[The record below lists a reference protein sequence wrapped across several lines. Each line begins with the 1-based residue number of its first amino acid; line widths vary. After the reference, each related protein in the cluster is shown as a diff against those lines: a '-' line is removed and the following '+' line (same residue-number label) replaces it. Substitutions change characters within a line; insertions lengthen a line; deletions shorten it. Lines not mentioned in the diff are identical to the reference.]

1 MKQVDKYKPK
11 YKPQVKPEVRQNT
24 RAGGSF
30 IDRLKAYR
38 DQHAQTLFSSLGR
51 LVSKPFSSIM
61 TIGVLALAI
70 ALASGFYLVVVNL
83 QQLTS
88 GLEASNQISL
98 FMRDEISEAHA
109 KKFADSIRRNLD
121 VQHVSVITKKEA
133 MDEFKRF
140 SGFGEVIDV
149 LEKNP
154 LPVVIQVLPKDSLV
168 DKQAL
173 TNLLEDFKK
182 STEVDFA
189 QMDLAWVERLQSIVY
204 TAKLSAIVVAVLL
217 GFAVFFIA
225 GNTIRLEIHDR
236 RHEIII
242 SKLVGAT
249 NGFIKRPFL
258 YTGFW
263 IGFLSGVAAW
273 FIVTI
278 ILLILRPSVENI
290 SGLYEGS
297 FHLLFF
303 SYTETLILLFTSTL
317 LTVVGS
323 LLVLHFQIKQLQPE

>member
-1 MKQVDKYKPK
+1 MKQLDKYKSK
-11 YKPQVKPEVRQNT
+11 KKPHLKRDVRLNT
-24 RAGGSF
+24 RAGGNF
-30 IDRLKAYR
+30 KDRLKAYR
-38 DQHAQTLFSSLGR
+38 DQHAQSLFSSLGH
-51 LVSKPFSSIM
+51 LLATPFISTM

-70 ALASGFYLVVVNL
+70 ALASGFYLVVINL

-88 GLEASNQISL
+88 GLEASNQVSL
-98 FMRDEISEAHA
+98 FLRNEVSEAHA
-109 KKFADSIRRNLD
+109 KKFADSIRINPN
-121 VQHVSVITKKEA
+121 VQNVSIITKQQAK
-133 MDEFKRF
+133 DEFKRF
-140 SGFGEVIDV
+140 SGFGDAIDV

-154 LPVVIQVLPKDSLV
+154 LPIVIEVLPKGALV

-204 TAKLSAIVVAVLL
+204 TAKLSATVLAVLL
-217 GFAVFFIA
+217 GFVVFFIA
-225 GNTIRLEIHDR
+225 GNTIRLEIHNR
-236 RHEIII
+236 RNEIII
-242 SKLVGAT
+242 AKLVGAT
-249 NGFIKRPFL
+249 NAFIQRPFL
-258 YTGFW
+258 YSGFW
-263 IGFLSGVAAW
+263 IGFLSGVSAW

-278 ILLILRPSVENI
+278 ILLILRPAVENI

-303 SYTETLILLFTSTL
+303 SYVDTLVLLTASTF

-323 LLVLHFQIKQLQPE
+323 WLVLQFQIKQLQPE

>member
-11 YKPQVKPEVRQNT
+11 TKPQVNPDIRQNT

-30 IDRLKAYR
+30 TDRLKAYR
-38 DQHAQTLFSSLGR
+38 DQHAQALFSSLGR
-51 LVSKPFSSIM
+51 LFSTPFTTAM

-70 ALASGFYLVVVNL
+70 ALASGFYLVVMNL
-83 QQLTS
+83 QQLTG

-98 FMRDEISEAHA
+98 FLRDEISEAHA
-109 KKFADSIRRNLD
+109 KKFAESIKVNPK
-121 VQHVSVITKKEA
+121 VKNVKVITKQKA
-133 MDEFKRF
+133 MDEFKKF
-140 SGFGEVIDV
+140 SGFGEAIEV

-154 LPVVIQVLPKDSLV
+154 LPVVIEVLPKDSLA

-173 TNLLEDFKK
+173 TDLLEDFKK

-189 QMDLAWVERLQSIVY
+189 QMDLAWVERLQSIVH
-204 TAKLSAIVVAVLL
+204 TAKLTADILSVLL

-236 RHEIII
+236 RDEILI

-249 NGFIKRPFL
+249 NGFIQRPFL

-263 IGFLSGVAAW
+263 IGFLSGVFAW
-273 FIVTI
+273 FIVTF
-278 ILLILRPSVENI
+278 ILLVLRPSVENI

-303 SYTETLILLFTSTL
+303 SYAETFFLLATSTL
-317 LTVVGS
+317 LTIVGS
-323 LLVLHFQIKQLQPE
+323 WLVLHFQIKQLQPE

>member
-51 LVSKPFSSIM
+51 LVSTPFSSIM

-109 KKFADSIRRNLD
+109 KKFADSIRGNPD
-121 VQHVSVITKKEA
+121 VQRVNVITKKEA

-140 SGFGEVIDV
+140 SGFGEAIEV

-204 TAKLSAIVVAVLL
+204 TAKLSAIIVAVLL

-303 SYTETLILLFTSTL
+303 NYTETLILLFTSTL